1 MLTDLSILW
10 VDDDM
15 EFVEVLARRFQRR
28 GATVRICG
36 SAEDCLNAV
45 RDERPDVVVTDRML
59 GGYDGLRLVS
69 RLRNELPDLA
79 VIMLSG
85 YSDEASIREAMK
97 AGVTE
102 YLAKPVPLAE
112 LEQITCSLQRCR
124 RYRLRS
130 HGV

>member
-15 EFVEVLARRFQRR
+15 EFVEVLARRFKRR
-28 GATVRICG
+28 GARVRICG
-36 SAEDCLNAV
+36 SAEACLDAV
-45 RDERPDVVVTDRML
+45 RNDQPDIVVTDRML

-69 RLRNELPDLA
+69 QLRDDLPDLV

-85 YSDEASIREAMK
+85 YSDEASIREAMN

-102 YLAKPVPLAE
+102 YVAKPVPLVRLEE
-112 LEQITCSLQRCR
+112 LLIRCSAA
-124 RYRLRS
+124 
-130 HGV
+130 VPTN